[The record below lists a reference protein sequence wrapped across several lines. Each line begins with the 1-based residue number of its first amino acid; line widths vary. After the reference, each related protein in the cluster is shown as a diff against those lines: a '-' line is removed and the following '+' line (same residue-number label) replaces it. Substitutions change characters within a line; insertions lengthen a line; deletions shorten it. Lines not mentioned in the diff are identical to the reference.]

1 MDNLFLNPAID
12 ESTTSAHWHTYSPFL
27 NSFNKSDIIRIQIQ
41 NQNLNILPST
51 SLLYIEGTIKRA
63 DGSETTKTKLINNA
77 IAFLFDEI
85 RYELNGKEID
95 NNRNVG
101 ITSCLKNYISLNKN
115 ESQALINGSWSPE
128 QPIQPQ
134 TLFFNYCIPLR
145 RLLGF
150 AEDYKNIVPN
160 AKHEIILTRSRS
172 DDNSFPCSDVNEKPK
187 IQLTK
192 VQWRVQHI
200 NLTDT
205 LKLNLYRNITNN
217 AKIMLAFRNWELYE
231 YPSLPQNSNHH
242 IWNVKTT
249 TQLEKPRY
257 IIFALQTDKLDQV
270 TKDPSKFDHCNI
282 TDIKVYQNSE
292 CYPYEDMNLFFERN
306 RYGIAY
312 DEYTRFRSS
321 YYNYPISEALLTLKE
336 FKEKA
341 MILIVDTRYQNE
353 NLKMGPVDVRIE
365 MKSSTAIPDKTTA
378 YCLMLHDRLVEFTP
392 LTGEVNKI
400 V

>member
-1 MDNLFLNPAID
+1 M
-12 ESTTSAHWHTYSPFL
+12 
-27 NSFNKSDIIRIQIQ
+27 RIQ
-41 NQNLNILPST
+41 NQNLNILPSNN
-51 SLLYIEGTIKRA
+51 LLYIEGTISKA

-85 RYELNGKEID
+85 R
-95 NNRNVG
+95 
-101 ITSCLKNYISLNKN
+101 
-115 ESQALINGSWSPE
+115 WSPE
-128 QPIQPQ
+128 QSIQPQ

-160 AKHEIILTRSRS
+160 AKHELILTRSRS
-172 DDNSFPCSDVNEKPK
+172 DDNSLLCTDANEKPK

-205 LKLNLYRNITNN
+205 LKLKLYSHITNN
-217 AKIMLAFRNWELYE
+217 SKIILAFRNWELYE
-231 YPSLPQNSNHH
+231 YQSVPQNTNHH

-257 IIFALQTDKLDQV
+257 IIFALQTNKLDQV

-282 TDIKVYQNSE
+282 TNLKVYLNSE
-292 CYPYEDMNLFFERN
+292 CYPYEDMNLLFENN
-306 RYGIAY
+306 RYSIAY
-312 DEYTRFRSS
+312 AEYTRFRSS

-336 FKEKA
+336 FKERA
-341 MILIVDTRYQNE
+341 MILIIDTRYQNE

-365 MKSSTAIPDKTTA
+365 MKSSAAIPDKTTA
-378 YCLMLHDRLVEFTP
+378 YCLMLHDRLEEFTP
-392 LTGEVNKI
+392 LKGEVNKI